1 MKAEKQQ
8 KEVTSRVIQPSKSGG
23 GHIVD
28 NRSTYTLQTKLID
41 AIQQNR
47 IEKEICMGKRYSNII
62 QLRCNPQQL
71 AWQANY
77 VASGLGLND
86 LFTNSDL
93 VSYADDQNF
102 VENTVDRGTFAH
114 EYIQGANSSW
124 TAEYGIPPTGGYSGW
139 SYADMVKNGD
149 IYEIKPLGGMEDA
162 VTQATNYVNKANAN
176 PSRPHVHKLASV
188 AIQENPCS
196 LNKTIGQKTYSVK
209 LSYGKHADGEILY
222 SWSVTSRAL
231 VGNKKKM
238 AIASQGSKPI
248 DSYFSPKKGPIGS
261 GL

>member
-1 MKAEKQQ
+1 MIMKAERQQ
-8 KEVTSRVIQPSKSGG
+8 KEVISRAVQPSKSGG

-47 IEKEICMGKRYSNII
+47 IGKEICMGKRSSNII
-62 QLRCNPQQL
+62 QLKCNSRKL
-71 AWQANY
+71 EWQANY
-77 VASGLGLND
+77 SASGLGIRDIFTDRD
-86 LFTNSDL
+86 LID
-93 VSYADDQNF
+93 YADDQNF
-102 VENTVDRGTFAH
+102 VENTVDRGIFAH

-124 TAEYGIPPTGGYSGW
+124 TAEYGIPPIDGYSGW

-176 PSRPHVHKLASV
+176 PSSPHVHKLASE
-188 AIQENPCS
+188 AIQGNPCL
-196 LNKTIGQKTYSVK
+196 LNKTIEQETYSVK
-209 LSYGKHADGEILY
+209 LSYEKHANGEILY
-222 SWSVTSRAL
+222 SWSVTSRKL

-248 DSYFSPKKGPIGS
+248 NSYFS
-261 GL
+261 